1 VPDAETLRQALAAL
15 PGVTAE
21 GVPPRSPAVMYKVG
35 GKLFAILSAKGEWVI
50 VKSDPPL
57 IELLKEQHPGI
68 GHRSHLDRRFW
79 ISVPL
84 DAGVPYDLVRD
95 LALASYDRIRAGL
108 PRKRQAELAA
118 STTP

>member
-1 VPDAETLRQALAAL
+1 VSEAEALRRALAAL

-21 GVPPRSPAVMYKVG
+21 GVPPRSPAVMYKVM

-50 VKSDPPL
+50 VKSDPHL
-57 IELLKEQHPGI
+57 IEVLKEQYAGI

-84 DAGVPYDLVRD
+84 GADVPAAEVERLAAG
-95 LALASYDRIRAGL
+95 SYDRVRATL
-108 PRKRQAELAA
+108 TRKQQAEL
-118 STTP
+118 THQFR